1 MADTSVWVVGGG
13 VVGCATAYLLARAG
27 HQVTLLEAL
36 DAPGQVTSLANGA
49 QLSYSYVEPLATP
62 GTLAKVP
69 SMLLDPAS
77 PLRLR
82 LTGECAQ
89 ISWGLRFMQAC
100 RQSQV
105 EVATR
110 ALLGLSFLSRDEL
123 EQATASEQLDYDY
136 ACPGKLVVYP
146 TAEGLDGARRQV
158 IFQAAL
164 GCEQAVIDTEACLA
178 REPALMPYRDHIA
191 GGVWTPS
198 EAVGDAA
205 RLSWA
210 LLAAAGR
217 YGASVRF
224 GARVRGFK
232 RSGARV
238 TALQLEGGEDV
249 PTPGTVVLAPGND
262 AAGLGSR
269 LGLRLPIYPIKGYS
283 VTLPIINAA
292 RAPRVS
298 VTDLRRKTVYAPLRH
313 SLRVAGFAELVGPD
327 RRIEVDKI
335 RRLIDATEDIFPGA
349 CDLTAD
355 PAAWAGQRPST
366 PTSMPIV
373 GLTPIS
379 NVLINVG
386 HGSLGLTLAM
396 GSARLIERILA
407 GRPDPVGAP
416 FTYARAAR

>member
-1 MADTSVWVVGGG
+1 MAHTSVWVVGGG

-27 HQVTLLEAL
+27 HRVSLLEAL
-36 DAPGQVTSLANGA
+36 DGPAQVTSFANGA

-62 GTLAKVP
+62 GTLSKVP
-69 SMLLDPAS
+69 SMLLDPES

-82 LTGECAQ
+82 LTGECTQ

-105 EVATR
+105 DHATR

-123 EQATASEQLDYDY
+123 EAATAEEGLEYDY
-136 ACPGKLVVYP
+136 ARPGKLVVYP
-146 TAEGLDGARRQV
+146 DAASLDGARRQV
-158 IFQAAL
+158 MFQARH

-178 REPALMPYRDHIA
+178 REPALSAYRDHVA
-191 GGVWTPS
+191 GGVWTPG

-205 RLSWA
+205 RLSEA
-210 LLAAAGR
+210 LLEAARRHGAEARFNARVSGLRRVAGR
-217 YGASVRF
+217 V
-224 GARVRGFK
+224 V
-232 RSGARV
+232 
-238 TALQLEGGEDV
+238 ALVLKGGEEV
-249 PTPGTVVLAPGND
+249 ATPGTVVLAPGND
-262 AAGLGSR
+262 AAAVGGLI
-269 LGLRLPIYPIKGYS
+269 GLRLPIYPIKGYS
-283 VTLPIINAA
+283 VTLPIIDPAK
-292 RAPRVS
+292 APRVS
-298 VTDLRRKTVYAPLRH
+298 VTDLRRKTVYAPLRD

-327 RRIEVDKI
+327 RRIEHDKI
-335 RRLIDATEDIFPGA
+335 RRLIAATEDTFPGA
-349 CDLTAD
+349 CHLEGD

-373 GLTPIS
+373 GATPVG

-407 GRPDPVGAP
+407 GQPDPIGEP
-416 FTYARAAR
+416 FTYVRQAR